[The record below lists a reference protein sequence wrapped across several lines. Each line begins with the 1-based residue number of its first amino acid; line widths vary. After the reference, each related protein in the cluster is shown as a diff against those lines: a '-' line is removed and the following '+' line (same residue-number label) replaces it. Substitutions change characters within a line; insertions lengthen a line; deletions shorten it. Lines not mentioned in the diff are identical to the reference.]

1 MPYDEWLPRR
11 VNISTNEVRLRG
23 SLLCPTAA
31 FLHITVAAVCAM
43 SHESPTCEIDP
54 IGRSPRRVG
63 AALGFHCGSPP
74 CTVHLEVDEECV
86 TLLLNPP
93 FKPAFCLLQC
103 FCELLCSPLRH
114 EPQHALLFASSEGR
128 KLRCLLFD
136 TARCSCSLFLIVT
149 CHSLLYGRS
158 KFQRRERRKCFVKGL
173 YDARIAHAG
182 HLRIVSA
189 SLSNAV
195 LPRFFPNSKSSFS
208 RHARGLTMLVYT
220 SSSI

>member
-1 MPYDEWLPRR
+1 MSHCCFSSHNRCRCLCNEPRVSHLR
-11 VNISTNEVRLRG
+11 DRPGWPVTSSRWRG
-23 SLLCPTAA
+23 SWLSLRLSSVHRTPGGRQRMCY
-31 FLHITVAAVCAM
+31 ITTQSSVQA
-43 SHESPTCEIDP
+43 
-54 IGRSPRRVG
+54 
-63 AALGFHCGSPP
+63 
-74 CTVHLEVDEECV
+74 
-86 TLLLNPP
+86 
-93 FKPAFCLLQC
+93 K
-103 FCELLCSPLRH
+103 LLCSPLRH

-173 YDARIAHAG
+173 YDARIAHDGSG

-208 RHARGLTMLVYT
+208 RHARGLTMLVHT